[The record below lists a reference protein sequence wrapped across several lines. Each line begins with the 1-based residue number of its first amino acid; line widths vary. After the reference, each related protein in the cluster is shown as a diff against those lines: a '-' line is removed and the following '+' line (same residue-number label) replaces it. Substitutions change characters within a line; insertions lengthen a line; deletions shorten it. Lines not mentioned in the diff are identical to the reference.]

1 MYNYIFILYIF
12 QYHEENAPVEV
23 YTNEKSALDSISC
36 NHQEELKPPTLV
48 TVDSDVDEVK
58 DFIKK
63 EERMKM
69 EEEMQGD
76 YPNNNYIDPNIYPTL
91 PQPTVPPRGDIPAA
105 DIESCDGELNSI
117 IYTLVNYLF
126 V

>member
-1 MYNYIFILYIF
+1 M
-12 QYHEENAPVEV
+12 
-23 YTNEKSALDSISC
+23 
-36 NHQEELKPPTLV
+36 
-48 TVDSDVDEVK
+48 DSDVDEVK

-91 PQPTVPPRGDIPAA
+91 PQPTVPPRGDIPAIP
-105 DIESCDGELNSI
+105 DVDSCDGKKLRI
-117 IYTLVNYLF
+117 FYTSTYIFL
-126 V
+126 